1 MNTENSIKND
11 FVSIDIENGIVV
23 VDFLSKNI
31 NLEQA
36 KKIVEMRLEFIKG
49 NSYPVLV
56 DGRKVV
62 KLDKDARDYFS
73 CPDAMKGVKAG
84 GILIGSTFSKFLGNF
99 FLKVTYKKKKLPTMI
114 FTDKKAAMEW
124 LGKYR

>member
-1 MNTENSIKND
+1 MNDINSVKND
-11 FVSIDIENGIVV
+11 FVSIVIENGIVI
-23 VDFLSKNI
+23 VDFLDQSV

-36 KKIVEMRLEFIKG
+36 KKIVEMRLELIKE

-99 FLKVTYKKKKLPTMI
+99 FLRVTYKKKKLPTMI
-114 FTDKKAAMEW
+114 FTDKKVAMDW
-124 LGKYR
+124 LGEYR